1 MLRLYDTALKAVTE
15 IEPSDGHTLKIY
27 ACGPTVYRA
36 AHVGNLRT
44 FLLTDLIVR
53 AAELADFE
61 TLVVQNITDVGHML
75 NDSQDKLL
83 QQANL
88 EGKSA
93 LEIAAYYEDIYHRD
107 LELLNII
114 PADKYPHASESI
126 ELMQKLISILIEKG
140 FAYVG
145 KDGSVYFAAQEFTE
159 YGELSGNRLENLK
172 PGHRFDGAVD
182 ENKNFH
188 ADWAL
193 WKIAP
198 ESRSELVW
206 DSPWGVGFPGWH
218 VECSAMSLHHL
229 GSVVDVHTGGID
241 LRFPHHED
249 ERAQSNAAT
258 DLDVVKHWIHGEHL
272 LFEGRKMAKST
283 GNVVLL
289 SDVIEKGFDPLAL
302 RLAFM
307 QTRYRAQMDLSWDTI
322 KAAHLQI
329 EKWRTKAQLA
339 TEAGFPSEYE
349 TAFTDLILDDLDTPR
364 AVQLIRDAEKVLKE
378 EAFGDFLIWTD
389 LFLGLDLDRAPT
401 KVQVPNEVLNLITAR
416 DAARKNKDW
425 AASDDLRNQIN
436 QYGFAVND
444 TPNGTEVAPL

>member
-1 MLRLYDTALKAVTE
+1 VLRLYDTALKAVTE

-27 ACGPTVYRA
+27 ACGPTVYRT

-93 LEIAAYYEDIYHRD
+93 LEIAAYYEDIYHKD

-145 KDGSVYFAAQEFTE
+145 KDGSVYFAAQQFSE

-307 QTRYRAQMDLSWDTI
+307 QTRYRTQMDLSWDTI

-329 EKWRTKAQLA
+329 QKWRTKAQLA
-339 TEAGFPSEYE
+339 TEAGFPIEHE
-349 TAFTDLILDDLDTPR
+349 TAFKDLILDDLDTPR
-364 AVQLIRDAEKVLKE
+364 AIQLIRDTEKVLKE
-378 EAFGDFLIWTD
+378 GAFGDFLIWAD

-401 KVQVPNEVLNLITAR
+401 KVDVPDEVLNLIAAR
-416 DAARKNKDW
+416 DDARKNKDW

-436 QYGFAVND
+436 EYGFAVND
-444 TPNGTEVAPL
+444 TPDGTEVAPL

>member
-1 MLRLYDTALKAVTE
+1 VLHLYDTAQKAVTE
-15 IEPSDGHTLKIY
+15 IQPQDGQTLKIY
-27 ACGPTVYRA
+27 ACGPTVYRT

-53 AAELADFE
+53 AAELAGYE
-61 TLVVQNITDVGHML
+61 TYVVQNITDVGHML
-75 NDSQDKLL
+75 NDSEDKLL

-93 LEIAAYYEDIYHRD
+93 LEIAAYYEEIFHKD
-107 LELLNII
+107 LALLNII
-114 PADKYPHASESI
+114 PSDVYPHASETI
-126 ELMQKLISILIEKG
+126 DLMQKLISLLMEKG

-145 KDGSVYFAAQEFTE
+145 KDGSVYFAAQKFAE
-159 YGELSGNRLENLK
+159 YGSLSGNRLENLK
-172 PGHRFDGAVD
+172 PGHRFEGAVD

-206 DSPWGVGFPGWH
+206 DSPWGKGFPGWH

-229 GSVVDVHTGGID
+229 GSNVDVHTGGID

-258 DLDVVKHWIHGEHL
+258 GQEVVKHWVHAEHL

-289 SDVIEKGFDPLAL
+289 SDVIAKGFDPLAL

-307 QTRYRAQMDLSWDTI
+307 QGRYRTQMDLSWDAI
-322 KAAHLQI
+322 KAANTQI
-329 EKWRTKAQLA
+329 EKWRTKAQSA
-339 TEAGFPSEYE
+339 TDSGFPQDLEKV
-349 TAFTDLILDDLDTPR
+349 FTDFVLDDLDTPR
-364 AVQLIRDAEKVLKE
+364 AIAVIREAEKTLKE
-378 EAFGDFLIWTD
+378 EVFADFLIWAD
-389 LFLGLDLDRAPT
+389 LFLGLDLDRAPIT
-401 KVQVPNEVLNLITAR
+401 VEIPAEVYELVEKRNEAR
-416 DAARKNKDW
+416 AAKDC
-425 AASDDLRNQIN
+425 AASDSLRDQISAL
-436 QYGFAVND
+436 GFAVKD
-444 TPNGTEVAPL
+444 TANGTEITAL

>member
-15 IEPSDGHTLKIY
+15 IEPSDGQILKIY
-27 ACGPTVYRA
+27 ACGPTVYRT

-61 TLVVQNITDVGHML
+61 TFVVQNITDVGHLL

-83 QQANL
+83 QQASL
-88 EGKSA
+88 EGKAA
-93 LEIAAYYEDIYHRD
+93 LEIAAYYEEIFHQD
-107 LELLNII
+107 LAHLNII
-114 PADKYPHASESI
+114 PADVYPHASETI
-126 ELMQKLISILIEKG
+126 ELMQELIKVLIKKG

-145 KDGSVYFAAQEFTE
+145 KDGSVYFAAQKFAD
-159 YGELSGNRLENLK
+159 YGSLSGNRLENLK
-172 PGHRFDGAVD
+172 PGHRFGGEVD

-198 ESRSELVW
+198 DTRTELVW
-206 DSPWGVGFPGWH
+206 DSPWGKGFPGWH
-218 VECSAMSLHHL
+218 VECTAMSLHHL
-229 GSVVDVHTGGID
+229 GQVVDVHTGGID

-258 DLDVVKHWIHGEHL
+258 GEEVVKHWVHAEHL

-289 SDVIEKGFDPLAL
+289 SDVIEKGYDPLAL

-307 QTRYRAQMDLSWDTI
+307 QSRYRTQLDMSWDAI
-322 KAAHLQI
+322 KAAHIQI
-329 EKWRTKAQLA
+329 EKWRTKAQFA
-339 TEAGFPSEYE
+339 NEDGYPVEYE
-349 TAFTDLILDDLDTPR
+349 KAFTDFVLEDLDTPR
-364 AVQLIRDAEKVLKE
+364 AISVIREAEKVLSE
-378 EAFGDFLIWTD
+378 SAFADFLIWAD
-389 LFLGLDLDRAPT
+389 LFLGLDLDRAP
-401 KVQVPNEVLNLITAR
+401 KQVEVPQEVLDLLEIR
-416 DAARKNKDW
+416 SAARMNKDW
-425 AASDDLRNQIN
+425 AESDRVRDQIAAL
-436 QYGFAVND
+436 GFSVND
-444 TPNGTEVAPL
+444 NPDGTDVLPL

>member
-1 MLRLYDTALKAVTE
+1 MLHLYDTAQKAVTE
-15 IEPSDGHTLKIY
+15 IQPQDGQTLKIY
-27 ACGPTVYRA
+27 ACGPTVYRT

-53 AAELADFE
+53 AAELAGYE
-61 TLVVQNITDVGHML
+61 TYVVQNITDVGHML
-75 NDSQDKLL
+75 NDSEDKLL

-93 LEIAAYYEDIYHRD
+93 LEIAAYYEEIFHKD
-107 LELLNII
+107 LALLNII
-114 PADKYPHASESI
+114 PSDVYPHASETI
-126 ELMQKLISILIEKG
+126 DLMQKLISLLMEKG

-145 KDGSVYFAAQEFTE
+145 KDGSVYFAAQKFAE
-159 YGELSGNRLENLK
+159 YGSLSGNRLENLK
-172 PGHRFDGAVD
+172 PGHRFEGAVD

-198 ESRSELVW
+198 DTRSELVW
-206 DSPWGVGFPGWH
+206 DSPWGKGFPGWH

-229 GSVVDVHTGGID
+229 GSNVDVHTGGID

-258 DLDVVKHWIHGEHL
+258 GQEVVKHWVHAEHL

-289 SDVIEKGFDPLAL
+289 SDVIAKGFDPLAL

-307 QTRYRAQMDLSWDTI
+307 QGRYRTQMDLSWDAI
-322 KAAHLQI
+322 KAANTQI
-329 EKWRTKAQLA
+329 EKWRTKAQSA
-339 TEAGFPSEYE
+339 TDSGFPQDLEK
-349 TAFTDLILDDLDTPR
+349 AFTDFVLDDLDTPR
-364 AVQLIRDAEKVLKE
+364 AIAVIREAEKTLKE
-378 EAFGDFLIWTD
+378 EVFADFLIWAD
-389 LFLGLDLDRAPT
+389 LFLGLDLDRAPIT
-401 KVQVPNEVLNLITAR
+401 VEIPAEVYELVEKRNEAR
-416 DAARKNKDW
+416 AAKDW
-425 AASDDLRNQIN
+425 AASDILRDQISAL
-436 QYGFAVND
+436 GFAVKD
-444 TPNGTEVAPL
+444 TANGTEITTL

>member
-1 MLRLYDTALKAVTE
+1 MLHLYDTALKAVTE
-15 IEPSDGHTLKIY
+15 IQPQDGQTLKIY
-27 ACGPTVYRA
+27 ACGPTVYRT

-53 AAELADFE
+53 AAELAGYE
-61 TLVVQNITDVGHML
+61 TYVVQNITDVGHML
-75 NDSQDKLL
+75 NDSEDKLL

-93 LEIAAYYEDIYHRD
+93 LEIAAYYEEIFHKD
-107 LELLNII
+107 LALLNII
-114 PADKYPHASESI
+114 PSDVYPHASETI
-126 ELMQKLISILIEKG
+126 DLMQKLISLLMEKG

-145 KDGSVYFAAQEFTE
+145 KDGSVYFAAQKFAE
-159 YGELSGNRLENLK
+159 YGSLSGNRLENLK
-172 PGHRFDGAVD
+172 PGHRFEGAVD

-198 ESRSELVW
+198 DSRSELVW
-206 DSPWGVGFPGWH
+206 DSPWGKGFPGWH

-229 GSVVDVHTGGID
+229 GSNVDVHTGGID

-258 DLDVVKHWIHGEHL
+258 GQEVVKHWVHAEHL

-289 SDVIEKGFDPLAL
+289 SDVIAKGFDPLAL

-307 QTRYRAQMDLSWDTI
+307 QGRYRTQMDLSWDAI
-322 KAAHLQI
+322 KAANTQI
-329 EKWRTKAQLA
+329 EKWRTKAQSA
-339 TEAGFPSEYE
+339 TDSGFPQDLEKV
-349 TAFTDLILDDLDTPR
+349 FTDFVLDDLDTPR
-364 AVQLIRDAEKVLKE
+364 AIAVIREAEKTLKE
-378 EAFGDFLIWTD
+378 EVFADFLIWAD
-389 LFLGLDLDRAPT
+389 LFLGLDLDRAPIT
-401 KVQVPNEVLNLITAR
+401 VEIPAEVHELVEKRNEAR
-416 DAARKNKDW
+416 AAKDW
-425 AASDDLRNQIN
+425 AASDSLRDQISAL
-436 QYGFAVND
+436 GFAVKD
-444 TPNGTEVAPL
+444 TANGTEITAL

>member
-1 MLRLYDTALKAVTE
+1 VLHLYDTALKAVTE
-15 IEPSDGHTLKIY
+15 IQPQDGQTLKIY
-27 ACGPTVYRA
+27 ACGPTVYRT

-53 AAELADFE
+53 AAELAGYE
-61 TLVVQNITDVGHML
+61 TYVVQNITDVGHML
-75 NDSQDKLL
+75 NDSEDKLL

-93 LEIAAYYEDIYHRD
+93 LEIAAYYEDIFHKD
-107 LELLNII
+107 LALLNII
-114 PADKYPHASESI
+114 PSDVYPHASETI
-126 ELMQKLISILIEKG
+126 ELMQKLISLLMEKG

-145 KDGSVYFAAQEFTE
+145 KDGSVYFAAQKFAE
-159 YGELSGNRLENLK
+159 YGSLSGNRLENLK
-172 PGHRFDGAVD
+172 PGHRFEGAVD

-198 ESRSELVW
+198 DTRSELVW
-206 DSPWGVGFPGWH
+206 DSPWGKGFPGWH

-229 GSVVDVHTGGID
+229 GSNVDVHTGGID

-258 DLDVVKHWIHGEHL
+258 GQEVVKHWVHAEHL

-289 SDVIEKGFDPLAL
+289 SDVIAKGFDPLAL

-307 QTRYRAQMDLSWDTI
+307 QGRYRTQMDLSWDAI
-322 KAAHLQI
+322 KAANTQI
-329 EKWRTKAQLA
+329 EKWRTKAQSA
-339 TEAGFPSEYE
+339 TDSGFPQDLEK
-349 TAFTDLILDDLDTPR
+349 AFTDFVLDDLDTPR
-364 AVQLIRDAEKVLKE
+364 AIAVIREAEKTLKE
-378 EAFGDFLIWTD
+378 EVFADFLIWAD
-389 LFLGLDLDRAPT
+389 LFLGLDLDRAPIT
-401 KVQVPNEVLNLITAR
+401 VEIPAEVYELVEKRNEAR
-416 DAARKNKDW
+416 AAKDW
-425 AASDDLRNQIN
+425 AASDSLRDQISAL
-436 QYGFAVND
+436 GFAVKD
-444 TPNGTEVAPL
+444 TANGTEITAL

>member
-1 MLRLYDTALKAVTE
+1 VLRLYDTALKAVTD
-15 IEPSDGHTLKIY
+15 ISPQDGQTLKIY
-27 ACGPTVYRA
+27 ACGPTVYRT

-61 TLVVQNITDVGHML
+61 TFVVQNITDVGHLL
-75 NDSQDKLL
+75 NDSEDKLL

-88 EGKSA
+88 EGKTA
-93 LEIAAYYEDIYHRD
+93 LEIAAYYEEIFHKD
-107 LELLNII
+107 LALLNII
-114 PADKYPHASESI
+114 PSDVYPHASETI
-126 ELMQKLISILIEKG
+126 DLMLRLISLLMEKG

-145 KDGSVYFAAQEFTE
+145 KDGSVYFAAQKFAE
-159 YGELSGNRLENLK
+159 YGSLSGNRLENLK

-198 ESRSELVW
+198 DTRSELVW
-206 DSPWGVGFPGWH
+206 DSPWGRGFPGWH

-258 DLDVVKHWIHGEHL
+258 GEEVVKHWIHAEHL

-307 QTRYRAQMDLSWDTI
+307 QSRYRTQMDLNWDVI
-322 KAAHLQI
+322 KAANVQI
-329 EKWRTKAQLA
+329 EKWREKAQSA
-339 TEAGFPSEYE
+339 TDVGFPVEYE
-349 TAFTDLILDDLDTPR
+349 KAFTEFVLDDLDTPR
-364 AVQLIRDAEKVLKE
+364 AIAVLRDAEKALN
-378 EAFGDFLIWTD
+378 EAAFADFLIWAD
-389 LFLGLDLDRAPT
+389 LFLGLDLDRAPIEVEIPRAVIELVE
-401 KVQVPNEVLNLITAR
+401 KRNEAR
-416 DAARKNKDW
+416 AAKDW
-425 AASDDLRNQIN
+425 AGSDSLRDEIAGF
-436 QYGFAVND
+436 GFAVKD
-444 TPNGTEVAPL
+444 TPSGTEVTPL

>member
-93 LEIAAYYEDIYHRD
+93 LEIAAYYEDIYHKD

-145 KDGSVYFAAQEFTE
+145 KDGSVYFAAQQFSE

-307 QTRYRAQMDLSWDTI
+307 QTRYRTQMDLSWDTI

-329 EKWRTKAQLA
+329 QKWRTKAQLA
-339 TEAGFPSEYE
+339 TEAGFPIEHE
-349 TAFTDLILDDLDTPR
+349 TAFKDLILDDLDTPR
-364 AVQLIRDAEKVLKE
+364 AIQLIRDTEKVLKE
-378 EAFGDFLIWTD
+378 GAFGDFLIWAD

-401 KVQVPNEVLNLITAR
+401 KVDVPDEVLNLIAAR
-416 DAARKNKDW
+416 DDARKNKDW

-436 QYGFAVND
+436 EYGFAVND
-444 TPNGTEVAPL
+444 TPDGTEVAPL